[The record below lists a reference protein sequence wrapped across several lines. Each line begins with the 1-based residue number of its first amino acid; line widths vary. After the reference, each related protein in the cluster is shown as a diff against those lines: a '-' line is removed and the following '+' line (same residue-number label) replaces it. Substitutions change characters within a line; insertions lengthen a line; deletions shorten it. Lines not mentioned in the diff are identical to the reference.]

1 MKHSEID
8 CQLLLHK
15 NFTSKEKL
23 SGSST
28 NVPTDEGVTETANTC
43 NHPFHIICECAFVK
57 ILSTIKKSTQQKN
70 ITVDEPAA
78 ATMSAKF
85 MHADY
90 HDDSSGGHDGNET
103 LAEYSYSDVNS
114 MELLYTLNR
123 SLHQG

>member
-1 MKHSEID
+1 MRVS
-8 CQLLLHK
+8 L
-15 NFTSKEKL
+15 KL
-23 SGSST
+23 PTLVTIHFISYV
-28 NVPTDEGVTETANTC
+28 NVPLLR
-43 NHPFHIICECAFVK
+43 FF
-57 ILSTIKKSTQQKN
+57 QQLKNQLTKKN
-70 ITVDEPAA
+70 ITIDEPAA